1 MNLTRAFG
9 DLEFKNNKNLSL
21 SEQMIT
27 SNPDIT
33 KIPRKGLHFIIM
45 GCDGIWES
53 KSSEQMVEWIRTR
66 LRERNQLGNILE

>member
-1 MNLTRAFG
+1 
-9 DLEFKNNKNLSL
+9 
-21 SEQMIT
+21 MIT